1 MSSTAPTLPLGGG
14 DSHSAA
20 ARPGASAA
28 RAFFFILWRDV
39 FVTGRELVPFLAQV
53 VVEPF
58 FMLFVFGKVLTGLG
72 YAGHGFQ
79 QVLLPGVVALS
90 AFLVALQNTA
100 FPLIVDFSFT
110 KEIEDRLLSPIPLG
124 LVAVEK
130 LVFGALR
137 GMIAA
142 AVMVPIGFLLL
153 NDVSWPL
160 SSLLPVVGVLV
171 LGSLA
176 GATLGMTI
184 GTAVESRHI
193 SIIITVVL
201 TPLMFTG
208 ATQFP
213 WFGLASVRPFQ
224 VICALNP
231 LTYVSEGMRAALIP
245 RSQLHSIPLWA
256 DAVALTAACLLYGLL
271 GIRGFR
277 KRALD

>member
-1 MSSTAPTLPLGGG
+1 MSTSTPLMPLPHAGTDPVRARRGR
-14 DSHSAA
+14 SAA
-20 ARPGASAA
+20 W
-28 RAFFFILWRDV
+28 AFCYILWRDI

-58 FMLFVFGKVLTGLG
+58 FILFVFGKVLTGIG
-72 YAGHGFQ
+72 YTGEGFQ
-79 QVLLPGVVALS
+79 EVLLPGVVALS
-90 AFLVALQNTA
+90 SFLVALQNTA

-130 LVFGALR
+130 LLFGAIR
-137 GMIAA
+137 GLIGAGVMI
-142 AVMVPIGFLLL
+142 PLGFLLL
-153 NDVSWPL
+153 DHVHWPL
-160 SSLLPVVGVLV
+160 SSVLPVAGILV

-176 GATLGMTI
+176 GATVGMTI
-184 GTAVESRHI
+184 GTAVDSRHI
-193 SIIITVVL
+193 SIIIAVVL

-213 WFGLASVRPFQ
+213 WFGLSVVRPFQ
-224 VICALNP
+224 VVCALNP
-231 LTYVSEGMRAALIP
+231 LTYVSEGLRSVLIP
-245 RSQLHSIPLWA
+245 HSALHSIPLGIDLA
-256 DAVALTAACLLYGLL
+256 ALVAACLLYGLI